1 MNRTPKYQGKKF
13 TENATGDYD
22 IDINVGK
29 SILYQIKII
38 SPFKNSQY
46 LTKSYGLEIFKN

>member
-1 MNRTPKYQGKKF
+1 MIKLLSVATILQNIRGGKF

-29 SILYQIKII
+29 SILLNQNNFTI
-38 SPFKNSQY
+38 
-46 LTKSYGLEIFKN
+46 